1 MSVNKEV
8 HSMEKKRDTIL
19 DTDNENAINSN
30 IKNRN
35 FMAKNKSKD
44 TLLTK
49 AWVVCLLAMVCCFLW
64 GSAFPCIKTGYRMLD
79 IKSGEYASQIL
90 FAGIRFA
97 LAGILVIVTNSIIR
111 RKAILPKKTGYIFTL
126 SIFQTSGQYLFFYI
140 GMAHTTGVRSSIITG
155 SGVFLAIVVAAFIF
169 QQEKLNATKIIGTLI
184 GFAGVLIV
192 NITGINGGGQWSFM
206 GEGFIFL
213 AALSSAFSSSFIKK
227 FSNDADVVM
236 LSGYQFFTGG
246 VVMAVIGKLLGGY
259 VVIST
264 PNAVIMIIYMAFIS
278 ATAYTIWSILLKF
291 NTVSKVSIYKFMNPV
306 FGVILSALFLPGE
319 SSQIGGQVIV
329 ALMFVCVGIVIVNNV
344 QTHQ

>member
-1 MSVNKEV
+1 MSVNRELN
-8 HSMEKKRDTIL
+8 SMEKRRDTIL
-19 DTDNENAINSN
+19 DDDNENAIKLNDED
-30 IKNRN
+30 RN
-35 FMAKNKSKD
+35 TITKNKSKD
-44 TLLTK
+44 KLLKKT
-49 AWVVCLLAMVCCFLW
+49 WVVCLLAMVCCFLW

-111 RKAILPKKTGYIFTL
+111 RKVILPKKPGYIFTL

-169 QQEKLNATKIIGTLI
+169 HQEKLNATKIIGTLI

-213 AALSSAFSSSFIKK
+213 AAISSAFSSSFIKK

-236 LSGYQFFTGG
+236 LSGYQFF
-246 VVMAVIGKLLGGY
+246 
-259 VVIST
+259 
-264 PNAVIMIIYMAFIS
+264 
-278 ATAYTIWSILLKF
+278 
-291 NTVSKVSIYKFMNPV
+291 
-306 FGVILSALFLPGE
+306 
-319 SSQIGGQVIV
+319 
-329 ALMFVCVGIVIVNNV
+329 
-344 QTHQ
+344 